1 MGSCCFARHE
11 NCPDILQAV
20 PMRLPEVSQLVFA
33 IDQLDAVRKPMVD
46 MLGVIV
52 MKSIPAEISGMNAMQ
67 NGLLDSGAFRVTQ

>member
-1 MGSCCFARHE
+1 
-11 NCPDILQAV
+11 
-20 PMRLPEVSQLVFA
+20 MRLPEVSQLVFA